1 MKTLFQNMSN
11 ILVSYKVSATAPYL
25 KMSVVAKMVF
35 FFGC

>member
-1 MKTLFQNMSN
+1 MSN

-35 FFGC
+35 FLVVR